1 MLAFLAARQLA
12 QYDPAPA
19 WEAFLPSKSWTAIAS
34 SADGFGLVASTATR
48 PDVADGGSLYTSA
61 DGGVTWLLNSEG
73 TVGGRKAWTA
83 VASSDDGRHLA
94 GAATDDAIFLS
105 APVEGANAVYT
116 TASDGSR
123 FVASGTPSLS
133 WSEAAGAGKRAWTA
147 LASSANGDTVYAAA
161 WGGASGRAQPTA
173 GARCL

>member
-1 MLAFLAARQLA
+1 MMFKMLLLGTLMLASLTLSVATLTKDSLTELAKDRPTFLLLYAPWCGHCKAM
-12 QYDPAPA
+12 APA

-34 SADGFGLVASTATR
+34 SADGFRLVASTATR

-105 APVEGANAVYT
+105 APVEGA
-116 TASDGSR
+116 
-123 FVASGTPSLS
+123 VA
-133 WSEAAGAGKRAWTA
+133 R
-147 LASSANGDTVYAAA
+147 
-161 WGGASGRAQPTA
+161 
-173 GARCL
+173 

>member
-1 MLAFLAARQLA
+1 MLAFLGPLPA

-34 SADGFGLVASTATR
+34 SSDGFRLVASTATR

-83 VASSDDGRHLA
+83 VASSADGQHLA
-94 GAATDDAIFLS
+94 GAASDDAIFLS
-105 APVEGANAVYT
+105 APVQGANAVYT
-116 TASDGSR
+116 TAST
-123 FVASGTPSLS
+123 TPANAPGRRRARRVRTWSLS
-133 WSEAAGAGKRAWTA
+133 APASRSARTTA
-147 LASSANGDTVYAAA
+147 S
-161 WGGASGRAQPTA
+161 
-173 GARCL
+173 

>member
-1 MLAFLAARQLA
+1 MLAFLATPSVA

-34 SADGFGLVASTATR
+34 SSDGFGLVASTATR

-83 VASSDDGRHLA
+83 VASSDDGQHLA
-94 GAATDDAIFLS
+94 GAARESPVRFGNCCFLHRLQLSQLGERIVTAFHAPQLQVRAAPERRAERLVRRDRFAIS
-105 APVEGANAVYT
+105 H
-116 TASDGSR
+116 
-123 FVASGTPSLS
+123 
-133 WSEAAGAGKRAWTA
+133 
-147 LASSANGDTVYAAA
+147 
-161 WGGASGRAQPTA
+161 
-173 GARCL
+173 C